1 MLERVDFLITFE
13 HSTQYSAYAQ
23 GLVQFIFVFPAPG
36 NSNLQNV
43 SVSRNALSNRTI
55 LKSVNRAASDD
66 SIVEICNINA
76 GTSQKLTEEQFDQL
90 DTRLYL
96 SFTFT

>member
-13 HSTQYSAYAQ
+13 YLTQYSTCVQ
-23 GLVQFIFVFPAPG
+23 GLVKFIFVFPAPG

-43 SVSRNALSNRTI
+43 SVSRNAPRNRTT
-55 LKSVNRAASDD
+55 LQPRNRAASDD

-76 GTSQKLTEEQFDQL
+76 GTSQPLTEEQFDQI